1 VKTMANKRFWWGMM
15 GMALVFGMTVI
26 GTSCTTFSAVGLQS
40 GIKPGV
46 SDYEILGRF
55 EEKKWVNK
63 FLGSSTGVNLFNI
76 TSRATNGAVE
86 RAITQN
92 VTKMGGTG
100 AIDIEIAYWSNPL
113 HWILNTISFGIY
125 APVQVT
131 VKGTVIR
138 QIERVQAVN

>member
-1 VKTMANKRFWWGMM
+1 MTERKLLLGI
-15 GMALVFGMTVI
+15 LVMLLAFGMTVV

-46 SDYEILGRF
+46 SDYEILGSF
-55 EEKKWVNK
+55 EEKEWVNK
-63 FLGSSTGVNLFNI
+63 FMGSSTGVNLFNI

-100 AIDIEIAYWSNPL
+100 AINIEITYWSNPL
-113 HWILNTISFGIY
+113 HWFLNTASFGIY

-138 QIERVQAVN
+138 QIERVQAGN